1 MSDCIF
7 CQIAEGKIPSYK
19 IYEDEYYL
27 AFLDIQPFSWGHTLV
42 IPKKHYQWVWDIP
55 NVGDYFKLCSQI
67 AQHFQKMTNNQLVVS
82 HILGVD
88 VKHAHIHLIPKADDY
103 LNQLG
108 QAIGGS
114 RKKLTEKQAIQ
125 IIDQLKLTTT

>member
-88 VKHAHIHLIPKADDY
+88 VKHAHIHLIPQADDY